1 MKKRVHVLF
10 EHGLDGIPYGAG
22 HIRLLCPLSHPSL
35 QDKVSF
41 SHGTDMPDFSVDVVI
56 VERGWRHN
64 ATLSEQAR
72 LLEYLSASGTPY
84 IYEIDDNLL
93 DLNSGPGAPGY
104 PSPEQRQI
112 IMRFARNAAG
122 LIVSTLPL
130 KHRMTRLNSNIEV
143 VENCLDERLF
153 DFDLVNAK
161 SEQRADAKRAGLVIG
176 YMGTY
181 SHLEDLL
188 AIVEPLRGILRERRD
203 SMRMEIVGIGDEALI
218 RGLFDGLPVSV
229 VKVPDGRV
237 EYPAFMKWMQR
248 EIDWDFAIA
257 PLIDS
262 EFNRCKSD
270 VKFLDYSLNRI
281 PGIYSAT
288 QSYSET
294 VVDKQNGL
302 LVPADRQA
310 WRDALALLAD
320 DSALRRTLSENAF
333 SYVRAH
339 RTLETKAVRW
349 LKAIEVIL
357 AAGAHGT
364 RS

>member
-22 HIRLLCPLSHPSL
+22 HIRLLRPLSHPGI
-35 QDKVSF
+35 QDRVDF
-41 SHGTDMPDFSVDVVI
+41 SQGTDLPDFNVDLVI

-112 IMRFARNAAG
+112 IIRFAKNAAG
-122 LIVSTLPL
+122 IIVSTLPL
-130 KHRMTRLNSNIEV
+130 KHRMMRLNSNIEV

-161 SEQRADAKRAGLVIG
+161 FERRADPERAGLVIG

-188 AIVEPLRGILRERRD
+188 AIVEPLRGVLRERKD
-203 SMRMEIVGIGDEALI
+203 SMRMEIVGIGDEALLK
-218 RGLFDGLPVSV
+218 GLFDGLPVSV
-229 VKVPDGRV
+229 VKVPDGLV
-237 EYPAFMKWMQR
+237 EYPGF
-248 EIDWDFAIA
+248 
-257 PLIDS
+257 
-262 EFNRCKSD
+262 
-270 VKFLDYSLNRI
+270 V
-281 PGIYSAT
+281 
-288 QSYSET
+288 
-294 VVDKQNGL
+294 
-302 LVPADRQA
+302 
-310 WRDALALLAD
+310 
-320 DSALRRTLSENAF
+320 
-333 SYVRAH
+333 
-339 RTLETKAVRW
+339 
-349 LKAIEVIL
+349 
-357 AAGAHGT
+357 
-364 RS
+364 